1 MKKKSIIVILL
12 VMILAYPVW
21 RIHDAK
27 TRIND
32 FSQQISEGMSL
43 EAIEL
48 LSRKMNLKTSKTA
61 ANDSGA
67 VILIARD
74 GWAFARWSCV
84 AVFENNKLVNKKVMF
99 ID

>member
-1 MKKKSIIVILL
+1 MRKKTIIVILL
-12 VMILAYPVW
+12 VMIMAYPAW

-48 LSRKMNLKTSKTA
+48 LSRKLNLKTSKTT

-67 VILIARD
+67 VILIALD

-84 AVFENNKLVNKKVMF
+84 AAFENNKLVNKKVVF